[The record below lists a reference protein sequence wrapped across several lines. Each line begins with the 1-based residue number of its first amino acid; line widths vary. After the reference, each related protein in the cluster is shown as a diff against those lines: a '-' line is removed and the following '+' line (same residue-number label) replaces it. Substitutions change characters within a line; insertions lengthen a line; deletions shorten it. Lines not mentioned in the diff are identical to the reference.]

1 MIGEQ
6 LQVNS
11 DGTLTISCKIPAKWL
26 PLLQMICDMK
36 RTNLNNLLKMC
47 LQFLIETA
55 KVTTEASPDMKVL
68 MHQMRVDANWQKMF
82 SYMNNSNLTVSQVIL
97 VLQQLDGNKPREGY
111 GLAMFERP
119 FCGDSRQTLCVDTI
133 VERVL
138 EVAMGFSDYWD
149 MRKIAQHFDAKT
161 IREAL
166 VRMVD
171 CQAIVEL
178 DEADRQELPGMGDV
192 ASNGKPQTYGVRTKR
207 KQHRTPDSVADD
219 HRFQQTHIVF
229 GDDDREMADYEAE
242 GWEGNYRQKD
252 SEPPAGY
259 ERDLNEELS
268 HGHVDDD

>member
-6 LQVNS
+6 VQVNS
-11 DGTLTISCKIPAKWL
+11 DGTLTISCKVPAKWL
-26 PLLQMICDMK
+26 PLLQMICEMK

-55 KVTTEASPDMKVL
+55 KVTTEASADMKVL
-68 MHQMRVDANWQKMF
+68 LHQMKVDANWQKMF
-82 SYMNNSNLTVSQVIL
+82 SYMNNSEMTVCQVIL

-119 FCGDSRQTLCVDTI
+119 FCGDIRQTLCVDTI

-138 EVAMGFSDYWD
+138 EVAMGKDDYWD

-171 CQAIVEL
+171 CQVIFEL

-192 ASNGKPQTYGVRTKR
+192 APNGKPQTFEARTKG

-219 HRFQQTHIVF
+219 HRFHQMHIIF
-229 GDDDREMADYEAE
+229 EDIDREVADYEAQD
-242 GWEGNYRQKD
+242 WEGEIRQRE
-252 SEPPAGY
+252 EPPANMH
-259 ERDLNEELS
+259 D
-268 HGHVDDD
+268 HD

>member
-6 LQVNS
+6 VQVNN

-26 PLLQMICDMK
+26 PLLQMICEMK

-47 LQFLIETA
+47 IEFLIETA

-68 MHQMRVDANWQKMF
+68 MHQMRVDANWQTMF
-82 SYMNNSNLTVSQVIL
+82 SYMNNSELTVSQVIL
-97 VLQQLDGNKPREGY
+97 VLQQLDGNKPRDGY
-111 GLAMFERP
+111 GLAMFDRP

-149 MRKIAQHFDAKT
+149 MRKIARHFEAET

-171 CQAIVEL
+171 AQTIINL
-178 DEADRQELPGMGDV
+178 DEADRDELPGMGTVAPNGREVIYGAKTKGKQHITAESMANDKRYQQQTISFDEYDTEIADEE
-192 ASNGKPQTYGVRTKR
+192 ASNG
-207 KQHRTPDSVADD
+207 
-219 HRFQQTHIVF
+219 
-229 GDDDREMADYEAE
+229 
-242 GWEGNYRQKD
+242 
-252 SEPPAGY
+252 
-259 ERDLNEELS
+259 
-268 HGHVDDD
+268 